1 MTFGAQKEKAKNIW
15 AQNIMVIALSEHLNS
30 CRRGGKHMIFQKGV
44 RGSVDVKCGSRKM
57 DQIYCIYT
65 VCTVHYSV
73 AMRKPNARVK

>member
-44 RGSVDVKCGSRKM
+44 RGSVDVKYGSRKM
-57 DQIYCIYT
+57 DQIYIQY
-65 VCTVHYSV
+65 VGTVHYSV

>member
-44 RGSVDVKCGSRKM
+44 RRGSVDVKYGSRKM
-57 DQIYCIYT
+57 DQVYIQYVLYIIQ
-65 VCTVHYSV
+65 
-73 AMRKPNARVK
+73 

>member
-44 RGSVDVKCGSRKM
+44 RGSVDMK
-57 DQIYCIYT
+57 
-65 VCTVHYSV
+65 
-73 AMRKPNARVK
+73 

>member
-44 RGSVDVKCGSRKM
+44 SKRECRCEIWKQENGSNIQYIQYVLYII
-57 DQIYCIYT
+57 Q
-65 VCTVHYSV
+65 
-73 AMRKPNARVK
+73 